1 MKLPNSGI
9 IVINKP
15 KDLTSRD
22 VVNIISKNLNIKKV
36 GHNGTLDP
44 LATGVLVICFGKYTK
59 LTGVLVI
66 CFGKYTKLNDLLTSH
81 EKEYIAEVTLGLET
95 DTLDI
100 TGKILNKNTP
110 HITKEEIIK
119 ALKNFEKTYN
129 QEVPKYSAVKVSG
142 KKLYEYAREGKE
154 VILPKKE
161 VTIYQNELLSFTENK
176 FTFKTKVSKGTYIR
190 SLIRDI
196 LASLNETG
204 TMSNL
209 KRTKQGIFKLED
221 SYTLDDI
228 KQGNFKVLKV
238 KDILNIPKIIAED
251 NLKKQIINGA
261 KIKGTYPNEV
271 LFLDK
276 EGNEL
281 AIYEKNDEHLK
292 LKIMLYENS

>member
-44 LATGVLVICFGKYTK
+44 LA
-59 LTGVLVI
+59 TGVLVI

-228 KQGNFKVLKV
+228 KQGNFKILKV
-238 KDILNIPKIIAED
+238 KDVLNIPKIIAEG

>member
-1 MKLPNSGI
+1 MLLSKIREKEQPLKLPNSGI

-22 VVNIISKNLNIKKV
+22 VVNIISENLNIKKV

-44 LATGVLVICFGKYTK
+44 LA
-59 LTGVLVI
+59 TGVLVI

-110 HITKEEIIK
+110 HITKEEIIN

>member
-1 MKLPNSGI
+1 MLLSKIREKEQPLKLPNSGI

-44 LATGVLVICFGKYTK
+44 LA
-59 LTGVLVI
+59 TGVLVI

>member
-44 LATGVLVICFGKYTK
+44 LA
-59 LTGVLVI
+59 TGVLVI

-238 KDILNIPKIIAED
+238 KDVLNIPKIIAEG

-261 KIKGTYPNEV
+261 KIKGIYSNEV

>member
-22 VVNIISKNLNIKKV
+22 VVNIISENLNIKKV

-44 LATGVLVICFGKYTK
+44 LA
-59 LTGVLVI
+59 TGVLVI

-129 QEVPKYSAVKVSG
+129 QEIPKYSAVKVSG

-228 KQGNFKVLKV
+228 KQGNFKILKV
-238 KDILNIPKIIAED
+238 KDILNIPKIIAEG

>member
-59 LTGVLVI
+59 L
-66 CFGKYTKLNDLLTSH
+66 NDLLTSH

-100 TGKILNKNTP
+100 TGKILNQNIP
-110 HITKEEIIK
+110 HITKEELVK
-119 ALKNFEKTYN
+119 TLKSFEKTYN
-129 QEVPKYSAVKVSG
+129 QEVPKYSAVKVGG

-154 VILPKKE
+154 VTLPKKE
-161 VTIYQNELLSFTENK
+161 VTIYQNELLSFEENK

-196 LASLNETG
+196 LSSLNETG

-209 KRTKQGIFKLED
+209 TRTKQGIFKLD
-221 SYTLDDI
+221 GSYTLEDI

-238 KDILNIPKIIAED
+238 KDVLNIPKIIAED

-281 AIYEKNDEHLK
+281 AIYEKDNEYLK

>member
-59 LTGVLVI
+59 L
-66 CFGKYTKLNDLLTSH
+66 NDLLTSH

-100 TGKILNKNTP
+100 TGKILNQNIP
-110 HITKEEIIK
+110 HITKDELFK
-119 ALKNFEKTYN
+119 TLKNFEKTYN
-129 QEVPKYSAVKVSG
+129 QEVPKYSAVKVGG

-154 VILPKKE
+154 VTLPKKE
-161 VTIYQNELLSFTENK
+161 VTIYQNELLSFEENK

-196 LASLNETG
+196 LSSLNETG

-209 KRTKQGIFKLED
+209 TRTKQGIFKLD
-221 SYTLDDI
+221 GSYTLEDI

-238 KDILNIPKIIAED
+238 KDVLNIPKIIAEG

-261 KIKGTYPNEV
+261 KIKGLYPNEV

-281 AIYEKNDEHLK
+281 AIYEKDNEYLK